1 MIESTAKEMAGNWRK
16 FSCFAWNRAYDLED
30 ADNWMIWYTSGRDAG
45 LLAQSNHNEVASLL
59 KPFADGDDPDVVS
72 ESHSH
77 WAVGSLAG
85 WSIRVYSNDGQI
97 TDAFR
102 AYCDIK
108 DRLEGYPVLNES
120 DYSEREYN
128 ATLENYRSEMWDME
142 KQLPHGWASEVYSWF
157 SDNGHDR
164 YTDNSDDQGGY
175 APKEAIIDA
184 LHELGMLPRLIL
196 AANHA

>member
-1 MIESTAKEMAGNWRK
+1 MIESKAQEMAGNWHK
-16 FSCFAWNRAYDLED
+16 FSCFVWNRGYDLED

-45 LLAQSNHNEVASLL
+45 ILAKSNHEEIATLL
-59 KPFADGDDPDVVS
+59 SPFTEGDDPDVVA

-77 WAVGSLAG
+77 WAVGSLLG
-85 WSIRVYSNDGQI
+85 WSIRVYGKDGQI

-102 AYCDIK
+102 AYCNIK
-108 DRLEGYPVLNES
+108 DRLEGYPALNEA

-142 KQLPHGWASEVYSWF
+142 KQLPEGWASEVYSWF

-164 YTDNSDDQGGY
+164 YTENRDDGGGY
-175 APKEAIIDA
+175 APQEAIVEA
-184 LHELGMLPRLIL
+184 LSDLGMLPTLIL
-196 AANHA
+196 AAKPA